1 MPQYAAAFEANDI
14 DMALL
19 PDIGDQALKD
29 IGVASVGHRVK
40 LIKAIADLTVAVAVV
55 STPDSAQA
63 GSGIASRQS
72 TGELEGERRQLTVL
86 FCDMVGFT
94 ELASRLDPE
103 VLQQIV
109 RMYEDACAVCITRY
123 EGYVFQRLGDG
134 IVAFFGYPLAHEG
147 EAERAIHAALAI
159 VESFAALRVAEADAG
174 HLRVRIGIA
183 TGLVVVSSAEKRA
196 VGETMNLA
204 ARLQTMAKPGE
215 IVVNQRVRRLAGGR
229 FDYEDLGE
237 QALKGIARP
246 TPAYRIAGVSAAAS
260 RFEAAT
266 GDGLAPLVGRE
277 HEIGLLME
285 RWEQSL
291 DGESQVVLVCGEP
304 GLGKSRVLNALKLQV
319 QIQGARTLGFQCS
332 PYSTSSAF
340 WPSIDFLERA
350 LGFGRDEP
358 PEARLDKLEA
368 MLVEAYGLALDDVR
382 YLASIL
388 SIPCEARYGAS
399 TLSPQKQKLETIRVL
414 VDMLHAAAA
423 REPTLVLLEDL
434 HWADPTTLEV
444 LDRLVGH
451 VRTSRLLVVL
461 SFRPEFRP
469 RWSEYAHVT
478 ALTLPKLARAR
489 SAAVVAHLTGGRAL
503 PGDML
508 EQILARTDGVP
519 LFVEEL
525 TKSILESGELR
536 LVGNS
541 YEYTPGTQAIAI
553 PATLR
558 DSLMARLDRFA
569 DAKEVAQVGA
579 VIGREFSFELLEL
592 ITAKPL
598 DELLDALRQLTDSG
612 LVFAHGNPP
621 HASYSFKHAL
631 ILDIAYDSLLK
642 SRRQQLHARI
652 ADAIEQRLPGVLD
665 TEPEVMARHLSIAGQ
680 TRAAMALWRRAAE
693 LAMRRMAL
701 IESITHLNKA
711 LAELVLLPADPGRDQ
726 TELELHASLGTVF
739 MLSKGWAAP
748 EVEKA
753 YQRANELSASLENA
767 DDSVWALWGI
777 CVFHLV
783 RGDMAHARE
792 IGERLMVL
800 ADSTGTRRAQL
811 VAHMLGVQLA
821 MYSGRFDQVDRHW
834 VIAEQRYSEAED
846 RALVG
851 HYSTDLR
858 LTVRLHGAHVLWI
871 MGLPDQAARLCE
883 EKDGIARSLAHP
895 YSLSWSLTWGAMP
908 HLYRG
913 DHDALEKSVT
923 EGMRIAR
930 EHGLAYTEAIGG
942 VALGWLLGQRGKPVQ
957 GIAEMRAGL
966 AAFRAT
972 GAEIVVPFFKTLL
985 AELLSGSGAEQEA
998 HTLLDEALDQVE
1010 QWGERWQE
1018 AEIHRV
1024 RGLLWANAAG
1034 PHDAQAEASLR
1045 RAIDVASAQ
1054 HARGWELRA
1063 RTALAALL
1071 QRQGHNAQARATL
1084 EPIVMGFEEGAQT
1097 RDLLGARAL
1106 LNAL

>member
-1 MPQYAAAFEANDI
+1 
-14 DMALL
+14 
-19 PDIGDQALKD
+19 
-29 IGVASVGHRVK
+29 
-40 LIKAIADLTVAVAVV
+40 
-55 STPDSAQA
+55 
-63 GSGIASRQS
+63 
-72 TGELEGERRQLTVL
+72 
-86 FCDMVGFT
+86 
-94 ELASRLDPE
+94 
-103 VLQQIV
+103 
-109 RMYEDACAVCITRY
+109 
-123 EGYVFQRLGDG
+123 
-134 IVAFFGYPLAHEG
+134 
-147 EAERAIHAALAI
+147 
-159 VESFAALRVAEADAG
+159 
-174 HLRVRIGIA
+174 
-183 TGLVVVSSAEKRA
+183 
-196 VGETMNLA
+196 
-204 ARLQTMAKPGE
+204 
-215 IVVNQRVRRLAGGR
+215 VNQRVRRLAGGR

-237 QALKGIARP
+237 QALKGIERP

-266 GDGLAPLVGRE
+266 QDGVAPLVGRE
-277 HEIGLLME
+277 HEIGLLLD
-285 RWEQSL
+285 RWAQTQ

-304 GLGKSRVLNALKLQV
+304 GLGKSRVLNALKAHV
-319 QIQGARTLGFQCS
+319 ETKGARTLGFQCS
-332 PYSTSSAF
+332 PYCTSSAF
-340 WPSIDFLERA
+340 WPSIDFFERA
-350 LGFGRDEP
+350 LDFSRGEP

-382 YLASIL
+382 FIASIL

-399 TLSPQKQKLETIRVL
+399 TLTPQKQKDETIRVL

-444 LDRLVGH
+444 LDLLVGH

-469 RWSEYAHVT
+469 RWTEHGHVT
-478 ALTLPKLARAR
+478 AITLPKLVRAR

-503 PGDML
+503 PGDLL

-536 LVGNS
+536 QVGNS
-541 YEYTPGTQAIAI
+541 YEYTPGTQVIAI

-558 DSLMARLDRFA
+558 DSLMARLDRSA
-569 DAKEVAQVGA
+569 AAKEVAQVGA

-592 ITAKPL
+592 IMPKPKG
-598 DELLDALRQLTDSG
+598 ELLQALRQLTDSG
-612 LVFAHGNPP
+612 LLFARGNPP
-621 HASYSFKHAL
+621 DASYMFKHAL

-652 ADAIEQRLPGVLD
+652 AAAIEQRLPGVMD

-680 TRAAMALWRRAAE
+680 SRAAMGLWRRAAE
-693 LAMRRMAL
+693 LAMRRMTL
-701 IESITHLNKA
+701 VESITHLNKA
-711 LAELVLLPADPGRDQ
+711 LAELELLPPEPGRDQ
-726 TELELHASLGTVF
+726 MELELHASLGTVF

-753 YQRANELSASLENA
+753 YKRANELSASLENA
-767 DDSVWALWGI
+767 DDSARALWGI

-783 RGDMAHARE
+783 RGELAHARE

-800 ADSTGTRRAQL
+800 ADAIGTRRAQL
-811 VAHMLGVQLA
+811 VAHMLEVQLA

-834 VIAEQRYSEAED
+834 ATTERLYSETED
-846 RALVG
+846 RALIG

-871 MGLPDQAARLCE
+871 MGLPDQAVRLCV

-913 DHDALEKSVT
+913 DYEALEKSVD
-923 EGMRIAR
+923 EGIRIAR
-930 EHGLAYTEAIGG
+930 EHGLAYTQAIGR
-942 VALGWLLGQRGKPVQ
+942 VSHGWLLGQRGQPVQ
-957 GIAEMRAGL
+957 GIEEMRAGL

-972 GAEIVVPFFKTLL
+972 GAEIAVPFFKTLL
-985 AELLSGSGAEQEA
+985 AELLGCTGATEEA
-998 HTLLDEALDQVE
+998 HKLLDQALDQVE

-1034 PHDAQAEASLR
+1034 LDDARAEESFL
-1045 RAIDVASAQ
+1045 RAIHVASAQ
-1054 HARGWELRA
+1054 RARGWELRA

-1071 QRQGHNAQARATL
+1071 QRQGHNAQARSTL
-1084 EPIVMGFEEGAQT
+1084 GPIVKGFQEGAQT
-1097 RDLLGARAL
+1097 KDLLEARAL